1 MVKAVQATPGAIGY
15 VDYNYILDNDLN
27 AVQLRNAS
35 GHFVSPQVSGFREA
49 VVQSAWNRKGE
60 FTAPLVNLPGAET
73 WPITM
78 GTFIVVPAVS
88 QSGPRTLAALKFLTW
103 GYFHGDELA
112 AKAKFVPLPERV
124 QAIAYRELARITDAS
139 GAAIGLQSMPANWGK

>member
-1 MVKAVQATPGAIGY
+1 MTPPTTKYTSCSMQITKVVSGEEMQIAEIS
-15 VDYNYILDNDLN
+15 ILDNDLSG
-27 AVQLRNAS
+27 VQLRNVA
-35 GHFVSPQVSGFREA
+35 GRFVSAQVSGFREA
-49 VVQSAWNRKGE
+49 VMQSAWNRKGD

-88 QSGPRTLAALKFLTW
+88 ASGPRTLAALKFLTW

-112 AKAKFVPLPERV
+112 AR
-124 QAIAYRELARITDAS
+124 ARRC
-139 GAAIGLQSMPANWGK
+139 